1 MTAPDAAAG
10 WGHIWM
16 SSDVRDMTGSLPQR
30 SDAEEA
36 GRRRVSLEL
45 EQLEPRILLNGGSP
59 EIERVSLAWDGSE
72 GLAASGRP
80 AISEGGRYVAF
91 ESAAPNLV
99 VDDTNYMKDIFV
111 VDRDTGAIE
120 RVSVSSVGQEAND
133 LSGTPAISADGRY
146 VAFESWASNLVPGDA
161 NGACDVFVYDRQ
173 TSTIE
178 RVSVASGGGDANA
191 DSYGPSISADGRYVA
206 FDSDASD
213 LVPGDSNGAADVF
226 VRDRQS
232 GTTERVSLS
241 SGGAEGD
248 GHSYYSAIS
257 ADGRYVAF
265 WSEASNLVAGDTNNF
280 CGAEGDDNCADVF
293 VRDRQT
299 GTTERVSVDSAGNEG
314 SGDDLPSLI
323 ILILRNPGSPP
334 VTADGRYVAFA
345 SQASNLVPGDTN
357 NFCGLGDDENCYDIF
372 VRDRAESVTVQAGA
386 GETVTTDG
394 EADGATALDPVE
406 TSLTTPNAGSVS
418 IEETPITATPP
429 AGFQFLSQQVSI
441 TAPSAMTDDPLVIV
455 FRIDTSQVPAGED
468 ENTIQMFKDGV
479 EVPAC
484 AGSPG
489 TASPD
494 PCVSSRVLLPDG
506 DVEITVL
513 TSTASAWNFGAP
525 AEPSPT
531 PTPAP
536 APVGGIAQL
545 PDASDSSA
553 RNHIPLAV
561 LAAAA
566 LLALTAGA
574 WYARRRW
581 LA

>member
-1 MTAPDAAAG
+1 MKALRIALIALLALAAMLAGSAPAAA
-10 WGHIWM
+10 
-16 SSDVRDMTGSLPQR
+16 
-30 SDAEEA
+30 
-36 GRRRVSLEL
+36 
-45 EQLEPRILLNGGSP
+45 SP
-59 EIERVSLAWDGSE
+59 GI
-72 GLAASGRP
+72 
-80 AISEGGRYVAF
+80 
-91 ESAAPNLV
+91 
-99 VDDTNYMKDIFV
+99 T
-111 VDRDTGAIE
+111 E
-120 RVSVSSVGQEAND
+120 RVSVD
-133 LSGTPAISADGRY
+133 
-146 VAFESWASNLVPGDA
+146 
-161 NGACDVFVYDRQ
+161 
-173 TSTIE
+173 
-178 RVSVASGGGDANA
+178 SGGSQSD
-191 DSYGPSISADGRYVA
+191 GPSFTPR
-206 FDSDASD
+206 
-213 LVPGDSNGAADVF
+213 
-226 VRDRQS
+226 
-232 GTTERVSLS
+232 
-241 SGGAEGD
+241 
-248 GHSYYSAIS
+248 IS

-494 PCVSSRVLLPDG
+494 PCVSNRILLPDG

-513 TSTASAWNFGAP
+513 TSTASAWNFGA
-525 AEPSPT
+525 AA
-531 PTPAP
+531 AP
-536 APVGGIAQL
+536 PVGGIAQL
-545 PDASDSSA
+545 PDAADSSG
-553 RNHIPLAV
+553 RNYIPVAALTAV
-561 LAAAA
+561 AAAA
-566 LLALTAGA
+566 LVALTAAA

-581 LA
+581 LG

>member
-1 MTAPDAAAG
+1 MAFDSG
-10 WGHIWM
+10 
-16 SSDVRDMTGSLPQR
+16 
-30 SDAEEA
+30 
-36 GRRRVSLEL
+36 
-45 EQLEPRILLNGGSP
+45 
-59 EIERVSLAWDGSE
+59 
-72 GLAASGRP
+72 AS
-80 AISEGGRYVAF
+80 
-91 ESAAPNLV
+91 NLV
-99 VDDTNYMKDIFV
+99 PGDTNGECDIFV
-111 VDRDTGAIE
+111 HDRQTGTTE
-120 RVSVSSVGQEAND
+120 RVNVDSDGNEGND
-133 LSGTPAISADGRY
+133 QSDFPAISADGRY
-146 VAFESWASNLVPGDA
+146 VAFWSRASNLVAGDT
-161 NGACDVFVYDRQ
+161 NEEYDVFLRDRQ
-173 TSTIE
+173 TGTTE
-178 RVSVASGGGDANA
+178 RVSVDSDGNEANSRSLFSA
-191 DSYGPSISADGRYVA
+191 ISADGRYVA
-206 FDSDASD
+206 FASDASN
-213 LVPGDSNGAADVF
+213 LVAGDTNEEYDVF
-226 VRDRQS
+226 LRDRQT
-232 GTTERVSLS
+232 GTTERVSVD
-241 SGGAEGD
+241 SGGSQSD
-248 GHSYYSAIS
+248 GRSCTPRIS